1 MFEDEMDKK
10 TYRLFISQTPQDT
23 KEFSQFLERLE
34 SSHDF
39 IWENNSQKEK
49 VDPEILF
56 EQIEKSEVVVI
67 LSGIYSIKK
76 ELIENIF
83 SIALKQDKPIVLIR
97 PYGMENVPL
106 ELEEKSDA
114 VIGWNAHCI
123 VGAIKGV
130 LGLGDDEELGEID

>member
-1 MFEDEMDKK
+1 MFEEEMD
-10 TYRLFISQTPQDT
+10 THVYQLFISQINEEN
-23 KEFSQFLERLE
+23 KENSQFFERLNNA
-34 SSHDF
+34 HDF

-49 VDPEILF
+49 FDPDSLF

-67 LSGIYSIKK
+67 LSGLYGINK

-83 SIALKQDKPIVLIR
+83 TIALKQDKPIVLIR

-106 ELEEKSDA
+106 ELEEKSSA

-130 LGLGDDEELGEID
+130 LGLGENDEFCEID